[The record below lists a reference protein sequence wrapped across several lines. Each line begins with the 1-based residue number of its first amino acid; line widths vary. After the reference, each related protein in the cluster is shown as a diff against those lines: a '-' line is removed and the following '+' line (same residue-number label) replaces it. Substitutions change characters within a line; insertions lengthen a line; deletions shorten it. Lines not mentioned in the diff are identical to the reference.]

1 MIKRG
6 LAQRIRALDRFVD
19 DVYHGREI
27 VHDGV
32 VPWELI
38 VSRSAFARA
47 AHGIRPPGGVY
58 CHVSGCDLVR
68 DADGAWKVLEDNVR
82 TPSGISYVLEN
93 RVAMLRLL
101 PRLFGGYRVR
111 PVDHYPALLANAL
124 RQVAPTESEEEATVV
139 VWTPGPF
146 NSAYFEHA
154 FLARQ
159 MGVELVEASDLVV
172 RDAVCY
178 IRTTTGLQRVHA
190 IYRRIDDDFMDPLEF
205 RPDSML
211 GVPGLMRAYRA
222 GTVAI
227 VNAVG
232 TGVADDKAIYH
243 YVPSMIRYYLGED
256 PILENVT
263 TYLMADAE
271 QRRFVLER
279 LGEMVVKPTSES
291 GGKGVFIGPTA
302 TDEEIARQADAVRRE
317 PERWIAQELV
327 RLSTCP
333 TAAPDGSLAPRH
345 VDLRPFAV
353 FGEDIHIVPGGLTR
367 VALREGSMIVNSS
380 QGGGSKDTWV
390 LEDSGDG
397 AVDGRRPPRSGRA
410 RGCPT
415 CARAPGPTS
424 SSSSSSR
431 MLARIAHE
439 LYWVGRS
446 LSRAEHTARL
456 LDAVFH
462 ADLQG
467 RATSTGETRL
477 SWEALLA
484 IMGAEPGERMATR
497 DEVVSLL
504 TLDPH
509 DPASVLSCVS
519 GAREG
524 ARRVRDVFS
533 AEMWEAINT
542 FHLGLLRRD
551 MSAALRSGPYS
562 LYAYVRERCALFWG
576 VTGRTMLRDE
586 ARAFLE
592 AGAAIEA
599 ADMVLRML
607 RVALPP
613 VEGEAAETDPRDGQA
628 LALLQ
633 AVGGFQAF
641 RRAIPAPPKAAL
653 VGSFLLYERA
663 YPDSVAHS
671 VAGAARGALPR
682 PTATTAAPRRCCGW
696 GG

>member
-1 MIKRG
+1 MQQGITFDAGGVVGDGVSDGPVRDRPFPLDLVPRIIPAGEWTVIKRG

-38 VSRSAFARA
+38 VSRNAFARA

-68 DADGAWKVLEDNVR
+68 DSDGTWKVLEDNVR

-139 VWTPGPF
+139 VWTPGPY
-146 NSAYFEHA
+146 NSAYFEHT

-243 YVPSMIRYYLGED
+243 YVPQMIRYYLGED

-263 TYLMADAE
+263 TYLMADAD
-271 QRRFVLER
+271 QRRLVLER

-302 TDEEIARQADAVRRE
+302 TDEEIARQADAVRRQ

-390 LEDSGDG
+390 LEDSGDES
-397 AVDGRRPPRSGRA
+397 VDTLAPRSAWARPRMPDLRTGMWTDQQQQQQQAAFGGHPPVPSGGSLRPP
-410 RGCPT
+410 
-415 CARAPGPTS
+415 
-424 SSSSSSR
+424 
-431 MLARIAHE
+431 
-439 LYWVGRS
+439 
-446 LSRAEHTARL
+446 
-456 LDAVFH
+456 
-462 ADLQG
+462 
-467 RATSTGETRL
+467 
-477 SWEALLA
+477 
-484 IMGAEPGERMATR
+484 
-497 DEVVSLL
+497 
-504 TLDPH
+504 
-509 DPASVLSCVS
+509 
-519 GAREG
+519 
-524 ARRVRDVFS
+524 
-533 AEMWEAINT
+533 
-542 FHLGLLRRD
+542 
-551 MSAALRSGPYS
+551 SAATLRS
-562 LYAYVRERCALFWG
+562 
-576 VTGRTMLRDE
+576 
-586 ARAFLE
+586 
-592 AGAAIEA
+592 
-599 ADMVLRML
+599 
-607 RVALPP
+607 PP
-613 VEGEAAETDPRDGQA
+613 VGTP
-628 LALLQ
+628 
-633 AVGGFQAF
+633 
-641 RRAIPAPPKAAL
+641 PA
-653 VGSFLLYERA
+653 
-663 YPDSVAHS
+663 
-671 VAGAARGALPR
+671 VAGE
-682 PTATTAAPRRCCGW
+682 